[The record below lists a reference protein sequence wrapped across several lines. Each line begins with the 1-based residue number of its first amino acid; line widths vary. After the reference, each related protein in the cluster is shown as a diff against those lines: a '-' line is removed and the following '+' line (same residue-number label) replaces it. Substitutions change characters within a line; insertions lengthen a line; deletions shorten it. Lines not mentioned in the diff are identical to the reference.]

1 MALNLEKLNKFDLEK
16 NLEKEIFNDE
26 SRHAQLTAFLNTL
39 FEIQVE
45 DRFIRDCPAFPDST
59 QDILEKELASAV
71 GATLAIEGTNLR
83 EEEIEASFQKADLQ
97 QTLEQKEQEASNA
110 RDAYKHVIDIVQSRR
125 DKFVYKEN
133 DIKEIHA
140 HLTTNIECVS
150 PNVPGQYRDLKASF
164 GYPRKFSFCKTKGDI
179 EMTMANLINWLNEE
193 SAGILSSNPFVKAV
207 MAHYYLTEIHPFGD
221 GNGRTARAVEALV
234 LYANGI
240 NTYCFWALAGFWNA
254 NRDKY
259 LVYLGDIRTTCNP
272 WELLMWGTKGYLG
285 EIQRTKNLVLT
296 KVRKHMLQDYT
307 RWLLYKK
314 KISER
319 MFGVLMVLI
328 NLGRIPL
335 KEFLS
340 SPQIT
345 TLYSNLTTNTR
356 YKDFNKME
364 KVLGLIRIS
373 KKDGQ
378 KFIEPNFQKLDQLV
392 YSG

>member
-1 MALNLEKLNKFDLEK
+1 MALNLEKLNKFDLAK

-26 SRHAQLTAFLNTL
+26 TKHDHLTTFLKTI
-39 FEIQVE
+39 FELQVE
-45 DRFIRDCPAFPDST
+45 DRFIRDCPAFPQST
-59 QDILEKELASAV
+59 QDIFNKELASAV
-71 GATLAIEGTNLR
+71 GATLAIEGINLS
-83 EEEIEASFQKADLQ
+83 EEEIEESFQKADLQ
-97 QTLEQKEQEASNA
+97 KKLEEKEQEASNT
-110 RDAYKHVIDIVQSRR
+110 RDAYKHIIDMVKNQRNG
-125 DKFVYKEN
+125 FVYKED
-133 DIKEIHA
+133 DIKDIHA
-140 HLTTNIECVS
+140 HLTINIECVS

-164 GYPRKFSFCKTKGDI
+164 GNPRKFSFCETKSDI

-193 SAGILSSNPFVKAV
+193 SSGILSSNPIVKAI

-234 LYANGI
+234 LHANGI
-240 NTYCFWALAGFWNA
+240 NTYCFWALARFWNA

-259 LVYLGDIRTTCNP
+259 LVYLGDIRTTCDP

-285 EIQRTKNLVLT
+285 EIKRIKNLLLT
-296 KVRKHMLQDYT
+296 KVRKLMLQDYT
-307 RWLLYKK
+307 RWLLHKK

-319 MFGVLMVLI
+319 ICGVLMVLI
-328 NLGRIPL
+328 NSGRTPL
-335 KEFLS
+335 KQFLS

-345 TLYSNLTTNTR
+345 TLYSNRKTSTR

-364 KVLGLIRIS
+364 KVLGLIQIS

-392 YSG
+392 YSV